1 MKLLSSTCFLSLM
14 LLIPTSNASTLKDS
28 ILVCS
33 TIKLNTD
40 RLNCFDLIS
49 NKLNKNFKTKKQTF
63 KELTATQNN
72 IAKQL
77 TPIKK
82 KENVINQFGSSHLK
96 TNKSKTNDTI
106 RLTLIKATKNARKEL
121 VFFFENGQV
130 WQQKDNEYF
139 RAKPGDTLKLTK
151 GSLGVIYMKKDSK
164 NSKRKIRVKRIK

>member
-1 MKLLSSTCFLSLM
+1 MKLLPSTCFLSLM

-49 NKLNKNFKTKKQTF
+49 KRFNTKHTVKKS
-63 KELTATQNN
+63 KEFSNTQNN
-72 IAKQL
+72 ITKQL

-82 KENVINQFGSSHLK
+82 KENIVNEFGSSHLK

-106 RLTLIKATKNARKEL
+106 SLTLIKSTKTARKEL

-130 WQQKDNEYF
+130 WQQKGNEYF
-139 RAKPGDTLKLTK
+139 RVKPGDTLKLTK